1 MVERV
6 FGDYLVKCKVIPEP
20 EAPAK
25 EEAEAQVPV
34 EDEHME
40 EEKPAH
46 QFYEQVSVE
55 DALIKTNTQYVAVL
69 FTAEYCPPCHAF
81 M

>member
-6 FGDYLVKCKVIPEP
+6 FGDYFVKCKVIPEP
-20 EAPAK
+20 EKPA
-25 EEAEAQVPV
+25 EAEAEVEAAV
-34 EDEHME
+34 EDEHKE
-40 EEKPAH
+40 EAPQH
-46 QFYEQVSVE
+46 QFYEQTNVE
-55 DALIKTNTQYVAVL
+55 DVLIKTNTQYVAVL

>member
-1 MVERV
+1 MVEKV
-6 FGDYLVKCKVIPEP
+6 FGDYFVKCKVIPEP
-20 EAPAK
+20 EKPAD
-25 EEAEAQVPV
+25 AEAAV

-40 EEKPAH
+40 VEEH
-46 QFYEQVSVE
+46 QFYEEAAVE
-55 DALIKTNTQYVAVL
+55 DVLIKTNTQYVAVL